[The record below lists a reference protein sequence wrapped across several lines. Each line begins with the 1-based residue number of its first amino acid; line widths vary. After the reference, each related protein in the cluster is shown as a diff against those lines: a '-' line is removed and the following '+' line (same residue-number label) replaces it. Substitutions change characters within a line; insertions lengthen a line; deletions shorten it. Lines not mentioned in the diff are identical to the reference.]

1 MKETQ
6 KTNLTK
12 NKKNTIKSNSK
23 TNSTSHN
30 HHHHINNSPKLTE
43 EQIAKKKKEEND
55 RLYKNPFQF
64 KFLFVISPNTI
75 YQESI
80 GLSLKFLL
88 RLISIIY
95 ALRALSSSYEQI
107 KYNPNEFDYNLIINY
122 ICIFTSVFLYLSIY
136 KYSRTIS
143 TIAYYIFVFHLGL
156 KIYMSIKILIIDVQT
171 HNYPLNAFIG
181 IILGLLT
188 GSLINLFST
197 WIVFSHMVFTYNYK
211 KYNSLNSKYIN

>member
-1 MKETQ
+1 MKEVKKKKLTTNKKSSV
-6 KTNLTK
+6 KTNP
-12 NKKNTIKSNSK
+12 K
-23 TNSTSHN
+23 TNSNT
-30 HHHHINNSPKLTE
+30 HHHHNHTNNNPKLTE
-43 EQIAKKKKEEND
+43 EEIEKKKKEEND

-64 KFLFVISPNTI
+64 KFLFVINPEKI

-88 RLISIIY
+88 RLITIIY
-95 ALRALSSSYEQI
+95 ALRALSSSYEQL
-107 KYNPNEFDYNLIINY
+107 KYNQTELDYNLIINY
-122 ICIFTSVFLYLSIY
+122 ICIFTSILLYLSIY

-143 TIAYYIFVFHLGL
+143 TISYYIFVFHLGF
-156 KIYMSIKILIIDVQT
+156 KIYMSIKILIIDIQT

-181 IILGLLT
+181 ILLGLLT
-188 GSLINLFST
+188 GSLINFFST

>member
-1 MKETQ
+1 MKETK

-64 KFLFVISPNTI
+64 KFLFVINPNNI

-88 RLISIIY
+88 RIISIIY

-122 ICIFTSVFLYLSIY
+122 IC
-136 KYSRTIS
+136 
-143 TIAYYIFVFHLGL
+143 
-156 KIYMSIKILIIDVQT
+156 MSIKILIIDVQT

-188 GSLINLFST
+188 GSLINFFST

>member
-1 MKETQ
+1 MKEIK
-6 KTNLTK
+6 KTKLTK
-12 NKKNTIKSNSK
+12 NKKDTIKTNSK
-23 TNSTSHN
+23 TNSNS
-30 HHHHINNSPKLTE
+30 HHHHNHTNNTPKLTE
-43 EQIAKKKKEEND
+43 EQIEKKKKEEND

-64 KFLFVISPNTI
+64 KFLFVINPEKI

-143 TIAYYIFVFHLGL
+143 TISYYIFVFHLGF

-188 GSLINLFST
+188 GSLINFFST